1 MTCSASSRSGARIA
15 KKRFLLTFLNA
26 ATSALRPTFSST
38 SRNASVSMDL
48 DVRSTY
54 SMPYLPESIS
64 ASCSSSRAR
73 SSPSRSSCFFSLNCV
88 AIPLILPYYCAMKR
102 TRTAEEMQQYAIE
115 VVSSLSPQERSAT
128 VVALSGELGAGKT
141 TFVQG
146 AAKAL
151 GITEQVTSPTFV
163 LEKIYQLEGQPF
175 DKAKGKKFERL
186 IHIDA
191 YRLKSAHE
199 LEILGWETLLQDPA
213 NLILIEWP
221 ERVQEA
227 IPKDA
232 ILITF
237 DISADKRIITLTY
250 VEKKEN

>member
-1 MTCSASSRSGARIA
+1 
-15 KKRFLLTFLNA
+15 
-26 ATSALRPTFSST
+26 
-38 SRNASVSMDL
+38 
-48 DVRSTY
+48 
-54 SMPYLPESIS
+54 
-64 ASCSSSRAR
+64 
-73 SSPSRSSCFFSLNCV
+73 
-88 AIPLILPYYCAMKR
+88 MKR

-175 DKAKGKKFERL
+175 DKAQGKKFERL

-237 DISADKRIITLTY
+237 DISADERIITLTY